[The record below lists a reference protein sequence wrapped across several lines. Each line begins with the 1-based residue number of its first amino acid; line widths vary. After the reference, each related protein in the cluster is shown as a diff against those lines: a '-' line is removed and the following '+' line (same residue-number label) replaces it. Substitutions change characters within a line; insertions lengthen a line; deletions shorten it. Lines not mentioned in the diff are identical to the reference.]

1 MSENI
6 TLDPEYADLIIEVNK
21 LKDKIA
27 EKIAERDMLAFHIV
41 PDIENAYMLKIGI
54 LENDA
59 FIANLKLLRINRKI
73 ELYKERKKF
82 KKAIDE
88 EEIEEQLDLE
98 FSNIED
104 EYNEL
109 QEDYICEIDDEETDK
124 LTSEFLKLL
133 NIIYKNMIKKLSPLI
148 NFNNTRLDNQLYELL
163 EKSYRELD
171 LSMMSKLQVIC
182 EQIRSD
188 STLTIGDMKTLQK
201 AKDKYQTLIDE
212 NEEIILNI
220 KCSDSFDKK
229 RILEDENLIRRAK
242 EEINEEI
249 KEIESEYKKSE
260 KELKKLQNME

>member
-1 MSENI
+1 
-6 TLDPEYADLIIEVNK
+6 
-21 LKDKIA
+21 
-27 EKIAERDMLAFHIV
+27 
-41 PDIENAYMLKIGI
+41 
-54 LENDA
+54 
-59 FIANLKLLRINRKI
+59 
-73 ELYKERKKF
+73 
-82 KKAIDE
+82 
-88 EEIEEQLDLE
+88 
-98 FSNIED
+98 
-104 EYNEL
+104 
-109 QEDYICEIDDEETDK
+109 
-124 LTSEFLKLL
+124 
-133 NIIYKNMIKKLSPLI
+133 
-148 NFNNTRLDNQLYELL
+148 
-163 EKSYRELD
+163 
-171 LSMMSKLQVIC
+171 MMSKLQVIC

>member
-1 MSENI
+1 
-6 TLDPEYADLIIEVNK
+6 
-21 LKDKIA
+21 
-27 EKIAERDMLAFHIV
+27 
-41 PDIENAYMLKIGI
+41 
-54 LENDA
+54 
-59 FIANLKLLRINRKI
+59 
-73 ELYKERKKF
+73 
-82 KKAIDE
+82 
-88 EEIEEQLDLE
+88 
-98 FSNIED
+98 
-104 EYNEL
+104 
-109 QEDYICEIDDEETDK
+109 
-124 LTSEFLKLL
+124 
-133 NIIYKNMIKKLSPLI
+133 MIKKLSPLI
-148 NFNNTRLDNQLYELL
+148 NFSNTRLDNQLYELL